1 VKKTVLFLFAILL
14 LIALV
19 CGLKLFI
26 IGEPT
31 DADTLAI
38 RVEEGDGQLAIYV
51 QSTDSA
57 MAISNMQYHYDGTV
71 MQITVW
77 KVLSSPLNRD
87 GDICL
92 YYEIM
97 DETEIWLGGKRIW
110 SAK

>member
-1 VKKTVLFLFAILL
+1 MRKTVLFLFAILL

-19 CGLKLFI
+19 CGLKLFV

-38 RVEEGDGQLAIYV
+38 RVDEGDGQLAIYV
-51 QSTDSA
+51 QSMDSA

>member
-1 VKKTVLFLFAILL
+1 MHKYIFRIISLTLI
-14 LIALV
+14 IALILSFV
-19 CGLKLFI
+19 GI
-26 IGEPT
+26 NGSVV
-31 DADTLAI
+31 A
-38 RVEEGDGQLAIYV
+38 
-51 QSTDSA
+51 DSA
-57 MAISNMQYHYDGTV
+57 IAISNMQYHYDGTV